1 VHTVY
6 IANMI
11 SFVIAYSFEIS
22 ATAFFLP
29 RAHFGHYPKSN
40 IIIPWALFKKF
51 PFFVISLTLYEVG
64 EIRSQR
70 NDPAFPSSL
79 SSRSVQSV
87 ESVRDV
93 NTCNMD
99 LHTNQTS

>member
-29 RAHFGHYPKSN
+29 NPTEGSFWAFPQSN
-40 IIIPWALFKKF
+40 FIIPWALFKKF
-51 PFFVISLTLYEVG
+51 PFFRDIAHVRSWRDSLAAKCSRIPFKSQQPFGSVSSVG
-64 EIRSQR
+64 
-70 NDPAFPSSL
+70 
-79 SSRSVQSV
+79 SSRQH
-87 ESVRDV
+87 
-93 NTCNMD
+93 
-99 LHTNQTS
+99 L